1 MEPTRITVRGVNQDA
16 VQRIRH
22 LRRVTRLP
30 LGALMEHAVD
40 ELWATYQRDVR
51 TAVQKFATEVAG

>member
-1 MEPTRITVRGVNQDA
+1 MKATRITVRSINEHS

-30 LGALMEHAVD
+30 LGALLEHAVD
-40 ELWATYQRDVR
+40 ELWDVYQREGWDLR
-51 TAVQKFATEVAG
+51 EPVA

>member
-30 LGALMEHAVD
+30 LGALLEHAVD
-40 ELWATYQRDVR
+40 ELWATYQRDGWNLAEPV
-51 TAVQKFATEVAG
+51 G

>member
-40 ELWATYQRDVR
+40 ELWVTYQRDGWNLGEPV
-51 TAVQKFATEVAG
+51 G